1 MPNYTPLR
9 ATADFLSISP
19 VHWQVWLFLVIII
32 NIIFWCWGGKFMIMC
47 GGFFVQIIK
56 TACHLKTNQLFQRS
70 EEWILILQTFSC
82 LNIHVYTLRIE
93 NVKASGLNF
102 SGKETFLC
110 ISSSFPMLMLE
121 VLKYLKPRPS
131 LRDMLNVRYGTIK
144 MLFFIDK
151 PYSFIPLAI
160 HIPWR
165 DSVLHQGETFI

>member
-1 MPNYTPLR
+1 MLR
-9 ATADFLSISP
+9 GKINDNVCVFFCTDYKNSVSFENQSSVSKVRGVNIDITAFFLFK
-19 VHWQVWLFLVIII
+19 HTCLHTQVIW
-32 NIIFWCWGGKFMIMC
+32 
-47 GGFFVQIIK
+47 
-56 TACHLKTNQLFQRS
+56 
-70 EEWILILQTFSC
+70 
-82 LNIHVYTLRIE
+82 IE

-121 VLKYLKPRPS
+121 VLKYLKPCPS

-151 PYSFIPLAI
+151 PYSFIPLVI